1 MMPFI
6 IKNLPILIVITPL
19 MFSLIVAVL
28 NNNRLAW
35 TLSTFASFLTMI
47 FTILLCFE
55 VSYKSNISYYLG
67 NWPPPLGIEYV
78 IDRISIIPIMI
89 VSVIGLIATLFAHNF
104 FTLEINE
111 KLVSLNFAC
120 FSRNLITFCSSTC
133 CIRIKSR

>member
-35 TLSTFASFLTMI
+35 ILSTFASFLTMI

-78 IDRISIIPIMI
+78 IDTISIIPIMI
-89 VSVIGLIATLFAHNF
+89 VSVIGLIATLCAHNF
-104 FTLEINE
+104 FILEND
-111 KLVSLNFAC
+111 
-120 FSRNLITFCSSTC
+120 
-133 CIRIKSR
+133 

>member
-35 TLSTFASFLTMI
+35 ALSTFASFLTMI
-47 FTILLCFE
+47 FTILLSFE

-67 NWPPPLGIEYV
+67 NWPQPLGI
-78 IDRISIIPIMI
+78 
-89 VSVIGLIATLFAHNF
+89 
-104 FTLEINE
+104 
-111 KLVSLNFAC
+111 
-120 FSRNLITFCSSTC
+120 
-133 CIRIKSR
+133 